1 MTDSGRAVAAIVPAA
16 GAGARFGGQKLL
28 ADIGGA
34 PLIARTLASLLD
46 GGVDTVVVVVR
57 ETAWLSGLDLRA
69 PRVRVVVNPEPERG
83 MFSSIQAGLDAT
95 GDDPVLVLPA
105 DMPFVSAGTV
115 SAVVG
120 AVRRSDRVVTPVFE
134 GRGGHPVG
142 IPARLRASLLAL
154 PAATTLKAALA
165 AMDGETLALPVDDP
179 GIIRDVDRAGDLEK
193 GSDAGD
199 VPITSEAARGRLP
212 ARRGSRR

>member
-69 PRVRVVVNPEPERG
+69 PRVRVVVNPEQ
-83 MFSSIQAGLDAT
+83 I
-95 GDDPVLVLPA
+95 
-105 DMPFVSAGTV
+105 
-115 SAVVG
+115 
-120 AVRRSDRVVTPVFE
+120 
-134 GRGGHPVG
+134 GRAHV
-142 IPARLRASLLAL
+142 
-154 PAATTLKAALA
+154 
-165 AMDGETLALPVDDP
+165 
-179 GIIRDVDRAGDLEK
+179 
-193 GSDAGD
+193 
-199 VPITSEAARGRLP
+199 
-212 ARRGSRR
+212 